1 MSGETE
7 PSAPGGGAP
16 GEPVS
21 FMAAVAALSAIEDA
35 VRGAQDPAG
44 RPRGEPPTAAHQAM
58 AALLLL
64 RELRTQLAGWEAGIV
79 EAARAAGATWADL
92 APPMGVASRQAAEN
106 RYLRLRPWAPGT
118 TQTGAERVKA
128 VRDRRAADRTVTDW
142 ARTNA
147 ADLRTLAAR
156 ITALTD
162 LPAAAD
168 PALHALH
175 TALGAT
181 DAADLI
187 APLTRMRPHLG
198 TGHPDL
204 ATGIDTLTTHT
215 DNLRQAS
222 KRRRS

>member
-1 MSGETE
+1 
-7 PSAPGGGAP
+7 
-16 GEPVS
+16 
-21 FMAAVAALSAIEDA
+21 MAAAAALSAIEDA
-35 VRGAQDPAG
+35 VHDAVHGAQDPAEH
-44 RPRGEPPTAAHQAM
+44 PRGEPPTAAHQAM

-106 RYLRLRPWAPGT
+106 RYLRLRPSAPGT

-128 VRDRRAADRTVTDW
+128 VRDRRAADRTVIDW

-168 PALHALH
+168 PALQALH

-187 APLTRMRPHLG
+187 APLAGIRSHLG

-204 ATGIDTLTTHT
+204 ATSLDTLTTHT
-215 DNLRQAS
+215 DNLRRAS
-222 KRRRS
+222 KHRRS

>member
-1 MSGETE
+1 
-7 PSAPGGGAP
+7 
-16 GEPVS
+16 
-21 FMAAVAALSAIEDA
+21 MAAAAALSAIDDA

-44 RPRGEPPTAAHQAM
+44 RPDGEPPAAAQQAM

-106 RYLRLRPWAPGT
+106 RYLRLRPSAPGT
-118 TQTGAERVKA
+118 TETGAERVKA
-128 VRDRRAADRTVTDW
+128 VRDRRAADRTVTRW
-142 ARTNA
+142 ARSNA

-162 LPAAAD
+162 LPTAAG

-181 DAADLI
+181 DAADLV
-187 APLTRMRPHLG
+187 APLTRVRPHLG

-204 ATGIDTLTTHT
+204 ASRLDTLTSRT
-215 DNLRQAS
+215 DELRKAS
-222 KRRRS
+222 TQRRT